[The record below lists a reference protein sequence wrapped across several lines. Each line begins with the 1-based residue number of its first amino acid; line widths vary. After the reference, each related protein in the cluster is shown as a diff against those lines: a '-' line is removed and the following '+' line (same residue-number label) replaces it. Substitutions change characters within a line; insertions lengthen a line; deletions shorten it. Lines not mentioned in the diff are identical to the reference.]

1 MKIGKIISIQ
11 QPQIHTKLNSQN
23 NKKQNKKKKKDS
35 DLSFE
40 EVQNLMQ
47 HSSYKRTKGG
57 AIRQVKF
64 K

>member
-11 QPQIHTKLNSQN
+11 QPQIHTKLNQNSQN
-23 NKKQNKKKKKDS
+23 KNKKKES
-35 DLSFE
+35 DLSFRDVE
-40 EVQNLMQ
+40 ELMQ